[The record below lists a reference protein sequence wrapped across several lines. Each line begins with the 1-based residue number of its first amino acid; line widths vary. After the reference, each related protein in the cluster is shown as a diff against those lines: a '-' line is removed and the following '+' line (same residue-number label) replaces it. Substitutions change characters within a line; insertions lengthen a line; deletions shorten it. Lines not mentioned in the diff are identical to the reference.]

1 MFFKPV
7 TSASEN
13 FPAVWTDL
21 NPGFASAV
29 STHQMALAALVDLG
43 LFSEPSCIAGFQ
55 KLLFHEYQLYND
67 AVQKKI

>member
-43 LFSEPSCIAGFQ
+43 LSGELDQTDLS
-55 KLLFHEYQLYND
+55 ND
-67 AVQKKI
+67 VNTTYKIISLMTSHDI